1 MELLTVT
8 NVLLFGIFVC
18 AIGIWSET
26 NSINYHVEGKLKEAN
41 SYLKDIYYKE
51 N

>member
-1 MELLTVT
+1 MEWLTVT

-18 AIGIWSET
+18 AVAIWYEA
-26 NSINYHVEGKLKEAN
+26 NSILYHVESKLKEAN
-41 SYLKDIYYKE
+41 SYLKDIYYKK